1 MRDSD
6 LPEPIIDAS
15 YYVAYGR
22 RGQSDAEFLAAAT
35 GVVNELEAELG
46 RLKAKERGN
55 WRALEIGCG
64 SGRLMRPM
72 SRHFLEIHGVDVAG
86 DAIRQARENLQDLP
100 HAHPRAIHGTS
111 LEDFG
116 DQSFDFVYSFAL
128 FPYIPSQELVLAF
141 LREIHRVMRPGGLAR
156 LQFNG
161 SAGSQAPGSRYDQ
174 GPSTGFSSHELLE
187 FAQSH
192 DFQVLALDGVST
204 HSMWTTWRKQ
214 PAGWSAGL
222 ERQISALGD
231 TLPVKIHK
239 ITNAYSFEPVAP
251 CRGRFAVISI
261 RVENL
266 PADADLNHLRVT
278 IGNSQGTVT
287 AIGAVDRSG
296 WQRIRVD
303 LPELEATGLLPVQ
316 LFWLDRPLSEPATL
330 RVIPPGPSIPRI
342 VAAPQRVENRRVAL
356 TLEEIARPFD
366 IEVRMGGHPVEDVE
380 KICTDPRPQRY
391 QVSFRLPEEIGPGL
405 HHIKLNIGRRK
416 LPPVPV
422 EVVV

>member
-1 MRDSD
+1 VPDSD
-6 LPEPIIDAS
+6 FPEPTVDTS

-46 RLKAKERGN
+46 RLKAEQRGN

-72 SRHFLEIHGVDVAG
+72 SRHFLEIHGVDVAA

-100 HAHPRAIHGTS
+100 HAHPREIHGTS

-128 FPYIPSQELVLAF
+128 FPYIPSQELVVAF
-141 LREIHRVMRPGGLAR
+141 LREIHRVLRPGGLAR

-161 SAGSQAPGSRYDQ
+161 SAGGS
-174 GPSTGFSSHELLE
+174 GTGFSSHELLE
-187 FAQSH
+187 FAESH

-204 HSMWTTWRKQ
+204 QSMWTTWRKQ

-222 ERQISALGD
+222 QQQIAALGD
-231 TLPVKIHK
+231 ALPVQINK

-261 RVENL
+261 RAENL
-266 PADADLNHLRVT
+266 PADAGLNHLRVT

-287 AIGAVDRSG
+287 GIGATDRSG

-366 IEVRMGGHPVEDVE
+366 IEVWMGDQPVEDVE

-391 QVSFRLPEEIGPGL
+391 QVNFRLPEDVGPGL
-405 HHIKLNIGRRK
+405 HHIHLSIGRRK

-422 EVVV
+422 EVMV

>member
-1 MRDSD
+1 MPDSD
-6 LPEPIIDAS
+6 FPEPTIDAS

-22 RGQSDAEFLAAAT
+22 RGQSDSEFLAAAT
-35 GVVNELEAELG
+35 SVINELEAELG
-46 RLKAKERGN
+46 RLKAEERGN

-86 DAIRQARENLQDLP
+86 DAIRQARENLQDLA
-100 HAHPRAIHGTS
+100 HAHPREIHGTS
-111 LEDFG
+111 LEDFA

-128 FPYIPSQELVLAF
+128 FPYIPSRELVIAF
-141 LREIHRVMRPGGLAR
+141 LREIHRVLRPGGLAR

-161 SAGSQAPGSRYDQ
+161 SAG
-174 GPSTGFSSHELLE
+174 TGFSSHELLE

-192 DFQVLALDGVST
+192 DFQVLALDGVAT
-204 HSMWTTWRKQ
+204 QSMWMTWRKQ
-214 PAGWSAGL
+214 PDGWSAGL
-222 ERQISALGD
+222 EQQIAALGEA
-231 TLPVKIHK
+231 LPVKIHK

-261 RVENL
+261 RAENL
-266 PADADLNHLRVT
+266 PADAGLNHLRVS

-287 AIGAVDRSG
+287 SIGAADRSG
-296 WQRIRVD
+296 AQRIRVE

-342 VAAPQRVENRRVAL
+342 VAAPQRVENRRVTL

-366 IEVRMGGHPVEDVE
+366 IEVWIGGRPVEDVE
-380 KICTDPRPQRY
+380 RICTDPRPQRY
-391 QVSFRLPEEIGPGL
+391 QVNFRLPEDIGPGL

-416 LPPVPV
+416 LPPQPV

>member
-1 MRDSD
+1 MPDSD
-6 LPEPIIDAS
+6 LPEPTVDTS

-35 GVVNELEAELG
+35 GVVNDLEAELG
-46 RLKAKERGN
+46 RLKAEERGN

-86 DAIRQARENLQDLP
+86 DAIRQARENLLDVP
-100 HAHPRAIHGTS
+100 HAHPREIHGTS
-111 LEDFG
+111 LEDFA
-116 DQSFDFVYSFAL
+116 DQSFDFIYSFAL
-128 FPYIPSQELVLAF
+128 FPYIPSRELVVAF
-141 LREIHRVMRPGGLAR
+141 LREIHRVLRPGGLAR

-161 SAGSQAPGSRYDQ
+161 SSG
-174 GPSTGFSSHELLE
+174 TGFSSHELLE
-187 FAQSH
+187 FAESH

-204 HSMWTTWRKQ
+204 QSMWTTWRKQ
-214 PAGWSAGL
+214 PAAWSAGL
-222 ERQISALGD
+222 EQQIAALGD

-251 CRGRFAVISI
+251 CRGRFAAISI
-261 RVENL
+261 RAENL
-266 PADADLNHLRVT
+266 PADAGLNHLRAT

-287 AIGAVDRSG
+287 SIGAVDRSN

-316 LFWLDRPLSEPATL
+316 LYWLDRPLSEPATL

-342 VAAPQRVENRRVAL
+342 VAAPRRIENRRVAL
-356 TLEEIARPFD
+356 TLEEITRPFD
-366 IEVRMGGHPVEDVE
+366 IEVWMGGHPVEDVE

-391 QVSFRLPEEIGPGL
+391 QVNFRLPEEVGPGL
-405 HHIKLNIGRRK
+405 HHIKLKIGRRK

>member
-1 MRDSD
+1 VPDSD
-6 LPEPIIDAS
+6 LPEPTVDTS

-46 RLKAKERGN
+46 RLKAEERGN

-86 DAIRQARENLQDLP
+86 DAIRQARENLRDLP
-100 HAHPRAIHGTS
+100 HAHPREIHGTS
-111 LEDFG
+111 LEDFA
-116 DQSFDFVYSFAL
+116 DQSFDFIYSFAL
-128 FPYIPSQELVLAF
+128 FPYIPSRELVVAF
-141 LREIHRVMRPGGLAR
+141 LREIHRVLRPGGLAR

-161 SAGSQAPGSRYDQ
+161 SSG
-174 GPSTGFSSHELLE
+174 TGFSSHELLE
-187 FAQSH
+187 FAESH

-204 HSMWTTWRKQ
+204 QSMWTTWRKQ
-214 PAGWSAGL
+214 PAGWSAGQ
-222 ERQISALGD
+222 EQRIAALGD

-251 CRGRFAVISI
+251 CRGRFAAISI
-261 RVENL
+261 RAENL
-266 PADADLNHLRVT
+266 PADTGLNHLRAT
-278 IGNSQGTVT
+278 IGNSQGTVIS
-287 AIGAVDRSG
+287 IGAVDRSN

-342 VAAPQRVENRRVAL
+342 VASPQRVENRRVSL

-366 IEVRMGGHPVEDVE
+366 IEVWMGGHPVEDVE
-380 KICTDPRPQRY
+380 KVCTDPRPQRY
-391 QVSFRLPEEIGPGL
+391 QVNFRLPEEVGPGL

-422 EVVV
+422 EVIV

>member
-1 MRDSD
+1 MPDSD
-6 LPEPIIDAS
+6 FPEPTIDAS

-35 GVVNELEAELG
+35 SVVNELEAELG
-46 RLKAKERGN
+46 RLKAEERGN

-72 SRHFLEIHGVDVAG
+72 SRHFLEIHGVDVAS
-86 DAIRQARENLQDLP
+86 DAIRQARANLQDVP
-100 HAHPRAIHGTS
+100 HAHPREIHGTS
-111 LEDFG
+111 LEDFA

-128 FPYIPSQELVLAF
+128 FPYIPSRELVLAF
-141 LREIHRVMRPGGLAR
+141 LREIHRVLRPGGLAR

-161 SAGSQAPGSRYDQ
+161 SAGLSG
-174 GPSTGFSSHELLE
+174 TGFSSHELLE
-187 FAQSH
+187 FAESH

-222 ERQISALGD
+222 EQQIAALGD

-251 CRGRFAVISI
+251 CRGRFAVIFV
-261 RVENL
+261 RAENL
-266 PADADLNHLRVT
+266 PADAGLNHLRAT
-278 IGNSQGTVT
+278 IGNSQGAITS
-287 AIGAVDRSG
+287 IGAADRSG

-316 LFWLDRPLSEPATL
+316 LFWLERPLSEPATL

-356 TLEEIARPFD
+356 TLEEVARPFD
-366 IEVRMGGHPVEDVE
+366 IEVWMGGHPVEDVE
-380 KICTDPRPQRY
+380 KICIDPRPQRY
-391 QVSFRLPEEIGPGL
+391 QVNFRLPEEIGPGL
-405 HHIKLNIGRRK
+405 HHIQLNIGRRK
-416 LPPVPV
+416 LPPVPG
-422 EVVV
+422 EVMV

>member
-1 MRDSD
+1 MPDSD
-6 LPEPIIDAS
+6 FPEPTVDTS

-35 GVVNELEAELG
+35 GVVNELEAELS
-46 RLKAKERGN
+46 RLKAEERGS

-86 DAIRQARENLQDLP
+86 DAIRQARENLQDVP
-100 HAHPRAIHGTS
+100 HAHPREIHGTS

-128 FPYIPSQELVLAF
+128 FPNIPSQELVVAF
-141 LREIHRVMRPGGLAR
+141 LREIHRVLRPGGLAR

-161 SAGSQAPGSRYDQ
+161 ST
-174 GPSTGFSSHELLE
+174 GPSGAGFSSHELLE
-187 FAQSH
+187 FAESH

-204 HSMWTTWRKQ
+204 QSMWTTWRKQ
-214 PAGWSAGL
+214 PAGWSADL
-222 ERQISALGD
+222 EQRIAALGD
-231 TLPVKIHK
+231 TLPVKINK

-261 RVENL
+261 RAESL
-266 PADADLNHLRVT
+266 PADAGLNHLRVT
-278 IGNSQGTVT
+278 IGDSQGSTT
-287 AIGAVDRSG
+287 SIGALDRSG

-342 VAAPQRVENRRVAL
+342 VAAPQRVENRKVAL

-366 IEVRMGGHPVEDVE
+366 IQVWMGNHPVEDVE
-380 KICTDPRPQRY
+380 KICVDPRPQRY
-391 QVSFRLPEEIGPGL
+391 QVNFRLPEDVGPGL
-405 HHIKLNIGRRK
+405 HHIHLNIGRRK
-416 LPPVPV
+416 LAPVPV
-422 EVVV
+422 EVMV

>member
-1 MRDSD
+1 VPDSEF
-6 LPEPIIDAS
+6 PEPTVDAS

-22 RGQSDAEFLAAAT
+22 RSQSDAEFLAAAT

-46 RLKAKERGN
+46 RLKAEERGN

-100 HAHPRAIHGTS
+100 HAHPREIHGTS
-111 LEDFG
+111 LEDFA

-128 FPYIPSQELVLAF
+128 FPYIPSRELVVAF
-141 LREIHRVMRPGGLAR
+141 LREIHRVLRPGGLAR

-161 SAGSQAPGSRYDQ
+161 TAGGS
-174 GPSTGFSSHELLE
+174 GAGFSSHELLE

-204 HSMWTTWRKQ
+204 QSIWTTWRKQ

-222 ERQISALGD
+222 EQQIAALGD

-251 CRGRFAVISI
+251 CRGRFAAISI
-261 RVENL
+261 RAEHL
-266 PADADLNHLRVT
+266 PADADLNHLRAT
-278 IGNSQGTVT
+278 IGNSLGAVT
-287 AIGAVDRSG
+287 SIGAVDRSG
-296 WQRIRVD
+296 WQRIRVE

-316 LFWLDRPLSEPATL
+316 LLWLDRPLSEPATL

-366 IEVRMGGHPVEDVE
+366 IEVWMGGHAVEDVE

-391 QVSFRLPEEIGPGL
+391 QVNFRLPEEIGPGL
-405 HHIKLNIGRRK
+405 HHIRLNIGRRK
-416 LPPVPV
+416 LPPVPI

>member
-1 MRDSD
+1 VPDSD
-6 LPEPIIDAS
+6 FPEPTVDTS

-22 RGQSDAEFLAAAT
+22 RSQSDAEFLAAAT
-35 GVVNELEAELG
+35 GVVNDLEAELG
-46 RLKAKERGN
+46 RLKAEQRGN

-72 SRHFLEIHGVDVAG
+72 SRHFLEIHGVDVAA
-86 DAIRQARENLQDLP
+86 DAVRQARENLQDVP
-100 HAHPRAIHGTS
+100 HAHPREIHGTS

-128 FPYIPSQELVLAF
+128 FPYIPSRELVLAF
-141 LREIHRVMRPGGLAR
+141 LREIHRVLRPGGLVR

-161 SAGSQAPGSRYDQ
+161 SAG
-174 GPSTGFSSHELLE
+174 TGFSSHDLLE

-204 HSMWTTWRKQ
+204 QSMWTTWRKQ

-222 ERQISALGD
+222 EQQIAALAD
-231 TLPVKIHK
+231 ALPVKIHK
-239 ITNAYSFEPVAP
+239 ITNAFSFEPVAP

-266 PADADLNHLRVT
+266 PADTGLNHLRVT
-278 IGNSQGTVT
+278 IGNSLGTVT
-287 AIGAVDRSG
+287 SIGAVIRNG

-342 VAAPQRVENRRVAL
+342 VAAPRRVENRKVAL

-366 IEVRMGGHPVEDVE
+366 IEVWMGDHPVQDLE

-391 QVSFRLPEEIGPGL
+391 QVNFRLPEDVGPGL
-405 HHIKLNIGRRK
+405 HHIHLNIGRRK

-422 EVVV
+422 EVMV

>member
-1 MRDSD
+1 MPDSD
-6 LPEPIIDAS
+6 FPEPSLNTS

-22 RGQSDAEFLAAAT
+22 HGQSDAEFLAAAT
-35 GVVNELEAELG
+35 GVVNELEAELL
-46 RLKAKERGN
+46 RLKAEERGN

-100 HAHPRAIHGTS
+100 QAHPREIHGTS
-111 LEDFG
+111 LEDFA

-128 FPYIPSQELVLAF
+128 FPYIPSRELVVAF
-141 LREIHRVMRPGGLAR
+141 LREIHRVLRPGGLAR

-161 SAGSQAPGSRYDQ
+161 SPGQS
-174 GPSTGFSSHELLE
+174 GAAFSSHELLE
-187 FAQSH
+187 FAQSR
-192 DFQVLALDGVST
+192 DFQVLALEGVST
-204 HSMWTTWRKQ
+204 QSMWTTWRKQ
-214 PAGWSAGL
+214 PAGWFAGL
-222 ERQISALGD
+222 EEQMAALGD

-239 ITNAYSFEPVAP
+239 ITNAFSFEPVAP
-251 CRGRFAVISI
+251 SRGRFAVISV

-266 PADADLNHLRVT
+266 PVDADLNHLRVT
-278 IGNSQGTVT
+278 IGNSQGTVVS
-287 AIGAVDRSG
+287 IGPVIRNG
-296 WQRIRVD
+296 WQRIRID
-303 LPELEATGLLPVQ
+303 LPQLEATGLLPVQ
-316 LFWLDRPLSEPATL
+316 FFWLNRPLSEPATL

-342 VAAPQRVENRRVAL
+342 VAAPRRVENRKVAL

-366 IEVRMGGHPVEDVE
+366 IEVWMGGHPVEDVE

-391 QVSFRLPEEIGPGL
+391 QLNFRLPEEIGPGL

>member
-1 MRDSD
+1 MPDSD
-6 LPEPIIDAS
+6 LPEPTIDAS

-46 RLKAKERGN
+46 RLKAEERGN

-64 SGRLMRPM
+64 TGRLMRPIR
-72 SRHFLEIHGVDVAG
+72 RHFLEIHGVDVAG

-100 HAHPRAIHGTS
+100 HAHPREIHGTS
-111 LEDFG
+111 LEDFAA
-116 DQSFDFVYSFAL
+116 QSFDFVYSFAL
-128 FPYIPSQELVLAF
+128 FPYIPSKELVVAF
-141 LREIHRVMRPGGLAR
+141 LREIHRVLRPAGLAR

-161 SAGSQAPGSRYDQ
+161 SAG
-174 GPSTGFSSHELLE
+174 TGFSSHELLE
-187 FAQSH
+187 FAHSH

-204 HSMWTTWRKQ
+204 QSMWTTWRKQ
-214 PAGWSAGL
+214 PAGWSTGL
-222 ERQISALGD
+222 EQQIAALGD
-231 TLPVKIHK
+231 TLPVRIHK

-261 RVENL
+261 RAENL
-266 PADADLNHLRVT
+266 PAEAGLNHLRVT
-278 IGNSQGTVT
+278 IGNSQGTIT

-342 VAAPQRVENRRVAL
+342 VAAPQRVENRKVAL

-366 IEVRMGGHPVEDVE
+366 IEVWIGGHPVEDVE

-391 QVSFRLPEEIGPGL
+391 QVNFRLPEDIGPGL
-405 HHIKLNIGRRK
+405 HQIKLNIGRRK
-416 LPPVPV
+416 LPPVRV

>member
-1 MRDSD
+1 MPDSD
-6 LPEPIIDAS
+6 FPEPAVDAS

-22 RGQSDAEFLAAAT
+22 RSQSDAEFLAAAT
-35 GVVNELEAELG
+35 GVVNELEAELS
-46 RLKAKERGN
+46 RLKAEERGN

-86 DAIRQARENLQDLP
+86 DAIRQARENLRDIS
-100 HAHPRAIHGTS
+100 HAHPREIHGTS
-111 LEDFG
+111 LEDFA

-128 FPYIPSQELVLAF
+128 FPYIPSRELVVAF
-141 LREIHRVMRPGGLAR
+141 LREIHRVLRPGGLAR

-161 SAGSQAPGSRYDQ
+161 SAGQSG
-174 GPSTGFSSHELLE
+174 TGFTSHELLE

-204 HSMWTTWRKQ
+204 QSMWTTWRKH

-222 ERQISALGD
+222 EQQIAPLGG
-231 TLPVKIHK
+231 TLPVQIRK
-239 ITNAYSFEPVAP
+239 ITNAFSFEPVAP

-261 RVENL
+261 RAENL
-266 PADADLNHLRVT
+266 PADADLNRLRVT
-278 IGNSQGTVT
+278 IGNSLGTVT
-287 AIGAVDRSG
+287 SIGAADRNG

-342 VAAPQRVENRRVAL
+342 VAAPPRVENRKVAL

-366 IEVRMGGHPVEDVE
+366 IEVWMGGHRVEDME
-380 KICTDPRPQRY
+380 KICIDPRPQRY
-391 QVSFRLPEEIGPGL
+391 QVNFRLPEEIGPGL
-405 HHIKLNIGRRK
+405 HHIKLSIGRRK

>member
-1 MRDSD
+1 VPDSD
-6 LPEPIIDAS
+6 FPEPTVDTS

-22 RGQSDAEFLAAAT
+22 RSQSDAEFLAAAT
-35 GVVNELEAELG
+35 GVVNDLEAELG
-46 RLKAKERGN
+46 RLKAEQRGN

-72 SRHFLEIHGVDVAG
+72 SRHFLEIHGVDVAA
-86 DAIRQARENLQDLP
+86 DAVRQARENLQDVP
-100 HAHPRAIHGTS
+100 HAHPREIHGTS

-128 FPYIPSQELVLAF
+128 FPYIPSRELVLAF
-141 LREIHRVMRPGGLAR
+141 LREIHRVLRPGGLAR

-161 SAGSQAPGSRYDQ
+161 SAG
-174 GPSTGFSSHELLE
+174 TGFSSHDLLE
-187 FAQSH
+187 FSQSH

-204 HSMWTTWRKQ
+204 QSMWTTWRKQ

-222 ERQISALGD
+222 EQQIAALAD
-231 TLPVKIHK
+231 ALPVKIHK
-239 ITNAYSFEPVAP
+239 ITNAFSFEPVAP

-266 PADADLNHLRVT
+266 PADTGLNHLRVT
-278 IGNSQGTVT
+278 IGNSLGTVT
-287 AIGAVDRSG
+287 SIGAVIRNG

-342 VAAPQRVENRRVAL
+342 VAAPRRVENRKVAL

-366 IEVRMGGHPVEDVE
+366 IEVWMGDHPVQDLE

-391 QVSFRLPEEIGPGL
+391 QVNFRLPEDVGPGL
-405 HHIKLNIGRRK
+405 HHIHLNIGRRK

-422 EVVV
+422 EVMV

>member
-1 MRDSD
+1 MPDSD
-6 LPEPIIDAS
+6 FPEPTIDAS

-22 RGQSDAEFLAAAT
+22 RGQSDSEFLAAAT
-35 GVVNELEAELG
+35 SVINELEAELG
-46 RLKAKERGN
+46 RLKAEERGN

-86 DAIRQARENLQDLP
+86 DAIRQARENLQDLA
-100 HAHPRAIHGTS
+100 HAHPREIHGTS
-111 LEDFG
+111 LEDFA

-128 FPYIPSQELVLAF
+128 FPYIPSRELVIAF
-141 LREIHRVMRPGGLAR
+141 LREIHRVLRPGGLAR

-161 SAGSQAPGSRYDQ
+161 SAG
-174 GPSTGFSSHELLE
+174 TGFSSHELLE

-192 DFQVLALDGVST
+192 DFQVLALEGVST
-204 HSMWTTWRKQ
+204 QSMWTTWRKQ

-222 ERQISALGD
+222 ERQIAALGD

-261 RVENL
+261 RAENL
-266 PADADLNHLRVT
+266 PADAGLNHLRVS

-287 AIGAVDRSG
+287 SIGAADRSG
-296 WQRIRVD
+296 AQRIRVE

-342 VAAPQRVENRRVAL
+342 VAAPQRVENRRVTL

-366 IEVRMGGHPVEDVE
+366 IEVWIGGRPVEDVE
-380 KICTDPRPQRY
+380 RICTDPRPQRY
-391 QVSFRLPEEIGPGL
+391 QVNFRLPEDIGPGL

-416 LPPVPV
+416 LPPQPV

>member
-1 MRDSD
+1 MPDSD
-6 LPEPIIDAS
+6 LPEPTVDTS

-46 RLKAKERGN
+46 RLKAEERGN

-86 DAIRQARENLQDLP
+86 DAIRQARDNLQDLP
-100 HAHPRAIHGTS
+100 HAHPREIHGTN

-128 FPYIPSQELVLAF
+128 FPYIPSRELVLAF
-141 LREIHRVMRPGGLAR
+141 LREIHRVLRPGGLTR

-161 SAGSQAPGSRYDQ
+161 SAGQSGAVF
-174 GPSTGFSSHELLE
+174 TSHDLLE
-187 FAQSH
+187 FAQSN
-192 DFQVLALDGVST
+192 DFQVLAMDGVAT
-204 HSMWTTWRKQ
+204 QSMWTTWRKQ

-222 ERQISALGD
+222 EQQIAALGD
-231 TLPVKIHK
+231 TLPVKINK

-261 RVENL
+261 RAENL
-266 PADADLNHLRVT
+266 PGDAGLNHLRVT

-287 AIGAVDRSG
+287 AIGAADRSG

-342 VAAPQRVENRRVAL
+342 VAAPQRVENRKVAL
-356 TLEEIARPFD
+356 MLEEIARPFD
-366 IEVRMGGHPVEDVE
+366 IEVWMGGHAVEDIE

-391 QVSFRLPEEIGPGL
+391 QVSFRLPEDVGPGL
-405 HHIKLNIGRRK
+405 HHIHLNIGRRK
-416 LPPVPV
+416 LAPIPL

>member
-1 MRDSD
+1 MPASD
-6 LPEPIIDAS
+6 RPGPTIDAS

-46 RLKAKERGN
+46 RLKTEERGN

-100 HAHPRAIHGTS
+100 HAHPREIHGTS
-111 LEDFG
+111 LEDFA
-116 DQSFDFVYSFAL
+116 DHSFDFVYSFAL
-128 FPYIPSQELVLAF
+128 FPYIASQDLVLAF
-141 LREIHRVMRPGGLAR
+141 LREIHRVLRPGGLAR

-161 SAGSQAPGSRYDQ
+161 SAGGS
-174 GPSTGFSSHELLE
+174 STGFSSHELLE

-204 HSMWTTWRKQ
+204 QSMWTTWRKH
-214 PAGWSAGL
+214 PAGWSAGQ
-222 ERQISALGD
+222 EQRVAALGD
-231 TLPVKIHK
+231 TLPVTIHK
-239 ITNAYSFEPVAP
+239 ITNAFSFEPVAP
-251 CRGRFAVISI
+251 CRGRFAVISV

-266 PADADLNHLRVT
+266 PAHAGLNHLRVT
-278 IGNSQGTVT
+278 IGNSLGTVT
-287 AIGAVDRSG
+287 SIGAVDRNG
-296 WQRIRVD
+296 WQRIRVE

-366 IEVRMGGHPVEDVE
+366 IEVSMGGHPVEDVE

-391 QVSFRLPEEIGPGL
+391 QVNFRLPEEIGPGL
-405 HHIKLNIGRRK
+405 HHIHLNIGRRK

-422 EVVV
+422 QVVV

>member
-1 MRDSD
+1 MPDSD
-6 LPEPIIDAS
+6 FPEPTIDTS

-35 GVVNELEAELG
+35 GVVNELEAELL
-46 RLKAKERGN
+46 RLKAEERGN

-72 SRHFLEIHGVDVAG
+72 SRHFLEIHGVDVAS

-100 HAHPRAIHGTS
+100 HAHPREIHGTS
-111 LEDFG
+111 LDDFA

-128 FPYIPSQELVLAF
+128 FPYIPSQELVVAF
-141 LREIHRVMRPGGLAR
+141 LREIHRVLRPGGLAR

-161 SAGSQAPGSRYDQ
+161 SAGPQASGSPYDQ
-174 GPSTGFSSHELLE
+174 GASTGFSSHELLE
-187 FAQSH
+187 FAESH
-192 DFQVLALDGVST
+192 DFQVLALEGVST
-204 HSMWTTWRKQ
+204 QSMWTTWRKQ

-222 ERQISALGD
+222 EQQIAALGD

-239 ITNAYSFEPVAP
+239 ITNAFSFEPVAP
-251 CRGRFAVISI
+251 SRGRFAVISI

-266 PADADLNHLRVT
+266 PLDAGLNHLRVT

-287 AIGAVDRSG
+287 SIGAVIRNA

-303 LPELEATGLLPVQ
+303 LPQLEATGLLPVQ
-316 LFWLDRPLSEPATL
+316 LFWLSRPLSEPATL

-342 VAAPQRVENRRVAL
+342 VAAPRRVENRRVAL

-366 IEVRMGGHPVEDVE
+366 IEVWMGGRPVEDVE

-391 QVSFRLPEEIGPGL
+391 QVNFRLPEDIGPGL

>member
-1 MRDSD
+1 MPESD
-6 LPEPIIDAS
+6 LPEPTVDTS

-35 GVVNELEAELG
+35 GVVNDLEAELG
-46 RLKAKERGN
+46 RLKAEERGN

-86 DAIRQARENLQDLP
+86 DAIRQARENLQDVP
-100 HAHPRAIHGTS
+100 HAHPREIHGTS
-111 LEDFG
+111 LEDFA

-128 FPYIPSQELVLAF
+128 FPYIPSQELVVAF
-141 LREIHRVMRPGGLAR
+141 LREIHRVLRPGGLAR

-161 SAGSQAPGSRYDQ
+161 SSGA
-174 GPSTGFSSHELLE
+174 GFSSHELLE
-187 FAQSH
+187 FAESH

-214 PAGWSAGL
+214 PAGWSASQEQRIG
-222 ERQISALGD
+222 ALGD

-261 RVENL
+261 RAERL
-266 PADADLNHLRVT
+266 PPDAGLNHLRVT

-287 AIGAVDRSG
+287 SIGALDRSG

-316 LFWLDRPLSEPATL
+316 LFWLDRPLSEAATL

-342 VAAPQRVENRRVAL
+342 VAAPRRIENRRVAL
-356 TLEEIARPFD
+356 TLEEITRPFD
-366 IEVRMGGHPVEDVE
+366 IEVWMGGHPVEDVE

-391 QVSFRLPEEIGPGL
+391 QVNFRLPEDVGPGL
-405 HHIKLNIGRRK
+405 HHIHLNIGRRK

>member
-1 MRDSD
+1 MPDSD
-6 LPEPIIDAS
+6 FPEPTVDTS

-35 GVVNELEAELG
+35 GVVNELEAELL
-46 RLKAKERGN
+46 RLKAEERGN

-72 SRHFLEIHGVDVAG
+72 SRHFLEIHGVDVAA

-100 HAHPRAIHGTS
+100 HAHPREIHGTS
-111 LEDFG
+111 LEDFA

-141 LREIHRVMRPGGLAR
+141 LREIHRVLRPGGLAR

-161 SAGSQAPGSRYDQ
+161 SAGAQASGSPYDQ
-174 GPSTGFSSHELLE
+174 GATTGFSSHELLE
-187 FAQSH
+187 FAQTH
-192 DFQVLALDGVST
+192 DFQVLALEGVST
-204 HSMWTTWRKQ
+204 QSMWTTWRKQ

-222 ERQISALGD
+222 EQKIAALGD

-239 ITNAYSFEPVAP
+239 ITNAFSFEPVAP

-266 PADADLNHLRVT
+266 PVDAGLNYLRVT
-278 IGNSQGTVT
+278 IGNSRGTVT
-287 AIGAVDRSG
+287 SIGAVIRNR

-303 LPELEATGLLPVQ
+303 LPQLEATGLLPVQ
-316 LFWLDRPLSEPATL
+316 LFWLSRPLSQPATL

-342 VAAPQRVENRRVAL
+342 VAAPRRVENRRVTL
-356 TLEEIARPFD
+356 TLEEVARPFD
-366 IEVRMGGHPVEDVE
+366 IEVWMGGRPVEDVE

-391 QVSFRLPEEIGPGL
+391 QVNFRLPEDIGPGL
-405 HHIKLNIGRRK
+405 HHVKLNIGRRK

>member
-1 MRDSD
+1 VPDSD
-6 LPEPIIDAS
+6 FPEPAVDTS

-46 RLKAKERGN
+46 RLKAEERGN
-55 WRALEIGCG
+55 GRALEIGCG

-72 SRHFLEIHGVDVAG
+72 SRHFLEIHGVDVAA
-86 DAIRQARENLQDLP
+86 DAIRQARENLRDVP
-100 HAHPRAIHGTS
+100 HAHPREIHGTS

-128 FPYIPSQELVLAF
+128 FPYIPSRELVLAF
-141 LREIHRVMRPGGLAR
+141 LREIHRVLRPGGLAR

-161 SAGSQAPGSRYDQ
+161 SAGQSGAA
-174 GPSTGFSSHELLE
+174 FSSHELLE
-187 FAQSH
+187 FAQSN

-204 HSMWTTWRKQ
+204 LSMWTTWRKH
-214 PAGWSAGL
+214 PAGWSASQ
-222 ERQISALGD
+222 EQRIAALGD
-231 TLPVKIHK
+231 ALPVKIHK
-239 ITNAYSFEPVAP
+239 ITNAFSFEPVAP
-251 CRGRFAVISI
+251 SRGRFAVISI

-266 PADADLNHLRVT
+266 PADTGLNHLRVT
-278 IGNSQGTVT
+278 IGNSLGTVT
-287 AIGAVDRSG
+287 SIGAVIRNG

-342 VAAPQRVENRRVAL
+342 VAAPQRVENRKVAL

-366 IEVRMGGHPVEDVE
+366 IEVWIGDHPVEDLE

-391 QVSFRLPEEIGPGL
+391 QVNFRLPEDVGPGL
-405 HHIKLNIGRRK
+405 HHIHLNIGRRK

-422 EVVV
+422 EVMV

>member
-1 MRDSD
+1 VPDSD
-6 LPEPIIDAS
+6 LPEPTIDAS

-22 RGQSDAEFLAAAT
+22 RSQSDAEFLAAAT

-46 RLKAKERGN
+46 RLKAEERGN

-64 SGRLMRPM
+64 PGRLMRPM

-86 DAIRQARENLQDLP
+86 DAIRQACENLRDLP
-100 HAHPRAIHGTS
+100 HAYPRKIHGTS

-116 DQSFDFVYSFAL
+116 DRSFDFVYSFAL
-128 FPYIPSQELVLAF
+128 FPYIPSRELVLAF
-141 LREIHRVMRPGGLAR
+141 LREIHRVLRPGGLAR

-161 SAGSQAPGSRYDQ
+161 SSGA
-174 GPSTGFSSHELLE
+174 GFSSHELLE

-192 DFQVLALDGVST
+192 DFQVLAMDGVST
-204 HSMWTTWRKQ
+204 QSMWTTWRKH

-222 ERQISALGD
+222 EQQIAALGD

-251 CRGRFAVISI
+251 CRGRFAAISI
-261 RVENL
+261 RAENL
-266 PADADLNHLRVT
+266 PADAGLNHLRAT
-278 IGNSQGTVT
+278 IGNSQGTIT

-316 LFWLDRPLSEPATL
+316 LLWLDRPLSEPATL
-330 RVIPPGPSIPRI
+330 RVIPPGPSIPRV

-366 IEVRMGGHPVEDVE
+366 IEVWMGGHPVEDVE

-391 QVSFRLPEEIGPGL
+391 EVNFRLPEEIGPGL

-422 EVVV
+422 EVMV

>member
-1 MRDSD
+1 VPDSD
-6 LPEPIIDAS
+6 FPEPTVDTS

-46 RLKAKERGN
+46 RLKAEERGS

-72 SRHFLEIHGVDVAG
+72 SRHFLEIHGVDVAA
-86 DAIRQARENLQDLP
+86 DAIRQARENLQDVP
-100 HAHPRAIHGTS
+100 HAHPREIHGTS
-111 LEDFG
+111 LEDFAG
-116 DQSFDFVYSFAL
+116 QSFDFVYSFAL

-141 LREIHRVMRPGGLAR
+141 LREIHRVLRPGGLAR

-161 SAGSQAPGSRYDQ
+161 SAGQSGAA
-174 GPSTGFSSHELLE
+174 FSSHELLE
-187 FAQSH
+187 FAQSN

-204 HSMWTTWRKQ
+204 QSMWTTWRKQ

-222 ERQISALGD
+222 EQQIAALGD
-231 TLPVKIHK
+231 TLPVKINK

-261 RVENL
+261 RAENL
-266 PADADLNHLRVT
+266 PADAGLNHLRVI

-287 AIGAVDRSG
+287 AIGAADRNG

-316 LFWLDRPLSEPATL
+316 LLWLDRPLSEPATL
-330 RVIPPGPSIPRI
+330 RVIPPGPSIPRV

-366 IEVRMGGHPVEDVE
+366 IEIWMADQRVEDIE

-391 QVSFRLPEEIGPGL
+391 QVNFRLPEDVGPGL
-405 HHIKLNIGRRK
+405 HHIHLNIGRRQ

-422 EVVV
+422 EVMI